1 MQQIPITSTDEHA
14 SHKPSERAQHGV
26 DGNHAMPTNALLPT
40 PDGVR
45 HDKLPQFM
53 AADIILFAGRRDYY
67 GRLSRWLM
75 RTSGEGPTYA
85 VHSAQFLDAGS
96 YLELDIVGKI
106 RTTQEILRKRQS
118 HDLWQRRG
126 FEVWRCRSLTD
137 EQRDAVTRQALTYL
151 GARFGMAKFFTH
163 LLDGLVNKAINRDIY
178 LFRRLNHD
186 QRYPICSW
194 ITAFS
199 YDRALHYQFGV
210 PPECADP
217 DEINDWLSEHPD
229 EWVRVFQLEEYA

>member
-1 MQQIPITSTDEHA
+1 MPPSTLLSRPDEETRVA
-14 SHKPSERAQHGV
+14 PVAPVAAGG
-26 DGNHAMPTNALLPT
+26 DLLPVFLA
-40 PDGVR
+40 G
-45 HDKLPQFM
+45 
-53 AADIILFAGRRDYY
+53 DIILFSARDDWY

-85 VHSAQFLDAGS
+85 VHTAQFLGPGR

-106 RTTQEILRKRQS
+106 RALGALLQQHQA

-126 FEVWRCRSLTD
+126 FAVWRCLSLTSA
-137 EQRDAVTRQALTYL
+137 QRAAVTRQALAYV
-151 GARFGMAKFFTH
+151 GARFGMAKFGTH
-163 LLDGLVNKAINRDIY
+163 LLDGLISKARGRDVFF
-178 LFRRLNHD
+178 FRRLNHD

-217 DEINDWLSEHPD
+217 DAIADWLSAHPA
-229 EWVRVFQLEEYA
+229 EWVCVFRLEDYTARRRAGGL

>member
-1 MQQIPITSTDEHA
+1 MAIET
-14 SHKPSERAQHGV
+14 
-26 DGNHAMPTNALLPT
+26 LLPS
-40 PDGVR
+40 PDETILADQAEVIR
-45 HDKLPQFM
+45 DQLPVFL
-53 AADIILFAGRRDYY
+53 AGDIVLFAGRRDFY
-67 GRLSRWLM
+67 GRLSRWIM

-85 VHSAQFLDAGS
+85 VHTAQFLDSSS

-106 RTTQEILRKRQS
+106 RATPEILRKRQS

-126 FEVWRCRSLTD
+126 FEIWRCQSLTE
-137 EQRDAVTRQALTYL
+137 EQREAVTCRARDYL
-151 GARFGMAKFFTH
+151 GATFGMAKFFTH
-163 LLDGLVNKAINRDIY
+163 LLDGLINKAISRDVY
-178 LFRRLNHD
+178 FFRRLNHD

-217 DEINDWLSEHPD
+217 DEISDWVNEHPD
-229 EWVRVFQLEEYA
+229 EWVRVFQLDEYS